1 MHEDTRNL
9 TEQHIFSR
17 ILKKATRPKIKMKM
31 AKNKTL
37 WGFPNNLYAQPISWQ
52 YFPVKHVM
60 SGKWYKEELLRY
72 FLSSAILSH
81 GLIFQGNIQWKLVV
95 SSFQLDCWFN

>member
-1 MHEDTRNL
+1 MIDCLIIRMHEDTRNL

-17 ILKKATRPKIKMKM
+17 ILKKATRHKMKM

-37 WGFPNNLYAQPISWQ
+37 SGFPNNLYAQPLSWQ

-60 SGKWYKEELLRY
+60 SGKWYKEELLR
-72 FLSSAILSH
+72 
-81 GLIFQGNIQWKLVV
+81 
-95 SSFQLDCWFN
+95 